1 MTRKQRRVRE
11 PLPVQVYLGPDDRAR
26 LERLAEQ
33 LETSKSEVLRR
44 GLDALERAVTDPA
57 GHPALLVIGLAA
69 GERRPARGRDAAREH
84 DRVLAEREEASWRTP
99 GRRGGRAR

>member
-1 MTRKQRRVRE
+1 MTRKQERVRE
-11 PLPVQVYLGPDDRAR
+11 PLPVQVYLDPDDRAR

-57 GHPALLVIGLAA
+57 GHPALLVIGLA
-69 GERRPARGRDAAREH
+69 GVERRTVRGRDAAREH
-84 DRVLAEREEASWRTP
+84 DRVLAEGEEASWRASRRQ
-99 GRRGGRAR
+99 GRRAR